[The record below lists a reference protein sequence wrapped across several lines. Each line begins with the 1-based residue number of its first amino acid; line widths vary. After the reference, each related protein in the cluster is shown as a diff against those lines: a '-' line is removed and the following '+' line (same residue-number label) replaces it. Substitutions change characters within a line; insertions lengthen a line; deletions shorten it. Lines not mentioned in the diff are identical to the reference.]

1 MNDELEPR
9 LRDAFRNASLPAA
22 PASLVEALERV
33 TDAPV
38 VRRRSGRSVWAPL
51 AVAAVLVVAGA
62 VAIGGGQRGVV
73 PEPTTGPTTAPSPQP
88 TPVPSAA
95 ADGLLRVEYQ
105 IQPGGAAKPDAA
117 DVAAMVAIVRRRL
130 ASFGVEGASVRA
142 QAEDRLIIELQAAS
156 DTDAVRYLIGQTGRV
171 DFVPLG
177 MTSKDVGDLIDPNEF
192 PALFRGD
199 QIESAAVAAGQ
210 AGERVVSFVLKPDGA
225 RLFGDYTASH
235 IGQYFAIV
243 IDSRVVSAPV
253 INSAIPGGEVEI
265 SSSGEGG
272 MPLDEAR
279 TLVAVS
285 ESGSLPYRLV
295 EISNEIIPTSPS
307 QSPAGS

>member
-33 TDAPV
+33 PDAPV

-51 AVAAVLVVAGA
+51 AVAALLVVAGA

-73 PEPTTGPTTAPSPQP
+73 PGPTAAVSVQPSAPAS
-88 TPVPSAA
+88 TPVE
-95 ADGLLRVEYQ
+95 GLLRVEYQ
-105 IQPGGAAKPDAA
+105 IQPGGAAKPNAA
-117 DVAAMVAIVRRRL
+117 DVAAMVAIVRQRL
-130 ASFGVEGASVRA
+130 DSFGVEGASVRA
-142 QAEDRLIIELQAAS
+142 QAEDRLIVELQAAS
-156 DTDAVRYLIGQTGRV
+156 NTDAVRYLIGQTGRV

-177 MTSKDVGDLIDPNEF
+177 MTSKDVGDRIDPGEF
-192 PALFRGD
+192 PALFGGD

-225 RLFGDYTASH
+225 RLFGDYTATH

-265 SSSGEGG
+265 SSGGPDG

-279 TLVAVS
+279 GLVAVL
-285 ESGSLPYRLV
+285 ESGSLPYPLL
-295 EISNEIIPTSPS
+295 EISSEIIQASPG